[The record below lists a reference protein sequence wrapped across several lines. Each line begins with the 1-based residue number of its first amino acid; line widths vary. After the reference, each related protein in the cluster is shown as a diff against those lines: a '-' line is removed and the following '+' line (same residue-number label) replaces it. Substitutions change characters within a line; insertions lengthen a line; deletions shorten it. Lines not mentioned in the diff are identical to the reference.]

1 MKKDIRIISPI
12 TTKGLRTLE
21 DVAPFVREDL
31 SFSQVDLDVGPP
43 SVECE
48 FDEVLCMPDTVRKAI
63 EAERDG
69 AHAIVVDCMGD
80 PAVRAC
86 REVVRI
92 PVVGPCETSMH
103 IASMLG
109 QRFAVVTTMDASK
122 PLFFNAARLYGLSDR
137 MTRVRAVNVPVL
149 DIASDAA
156 RLFTRMAEESLK
168 AVLEDDA
175 DVIVFGCTGFCGG
188 ADAIRTH
195 LRERLGREIPVIDP
209 IPACVLFASTLV
221 EAGLTHSEK
230 TYPAPAPKQ
239 NIGYDMPPLRRV
251 SSGVAA

>member
-12 TTKGLRTLE
+12 TTKGLRTLD
-21 DVAPFVREDL
+21 DVAPFVRDDL

-43 SVECE
+43 SVESE

-63 EAERDG
+63 EAERSG

-92 PVVGPCETSMH
+92 PVIGPCETAMH
-103 IASMLG
+103 IATILG
-109 QRFAVVTTMDASK
+109 NRFAVVTTMDSVK
-122 PLFFNAARLYGLSDR
+122 PMFFNAARLYGVTDR

-149 DIASDAA
+149 EISRDPAL
-156 RLFTRMAEESLK
+156 LFTRMAQESLR
-168 AVLEDDA
+168 AVVDDDA

-188 ADAIRTH
+188 ADAIRAY
-195 LRERLGREIPVIDP
+195 LREQLGRDIPVIDP
-209 IPACVLFASTLV
+209 IPASVLFASTLV
-221 EAGLTHSEK
+221 EAGLTQSEK
-230 TYPAPAPKQ
+230 TYPAPAVRR
-239 NIGYDMPPLRRV
+239 NIGYDMPPMREPPYGA
-251 SSGVAA
+251 S